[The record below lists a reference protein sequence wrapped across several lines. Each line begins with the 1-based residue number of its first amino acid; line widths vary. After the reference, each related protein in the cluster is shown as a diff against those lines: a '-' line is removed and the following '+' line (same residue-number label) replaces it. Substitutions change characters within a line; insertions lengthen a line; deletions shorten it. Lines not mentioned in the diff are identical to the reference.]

1 MKEQFERGAK
11 TKRLGGTYERIRSRV
26 MDKPRESQWTA
37 WNIKTFEA
45 KPSSTLFFVYA
56 SQSQILR
63 GRAFVDTL
71 DNPSLTGR
79 AFVDILENPGL
90 RGRAF
95 VDALASLG
103 ETLGDR
109 PS

>member
-1 MKEQFERGAK
+1 
-11 TKRLGGTYERIRSRV
+11 
-26 MDKPRESQWTA
+26 MDKPKGSLWTP

-56 SQSQILR
+56 SQSQTLR
-63 GRAFVDTL
+63 GRALVDTL
-71 DNPSLTGR
+71 DSPSLTGR

-95 VDALASLG
+95 VDAWASLG
-103 ETLGDR
+103 NTLEDG
-109 PS
+109 P

>member
-1 MKEQFERGAK
+1 
-11 TKRLGGTYERIRSRV
+11 
-26 MDKPRESQWTA
+26 MDKPKGSLWTL

-45 KPSSTLFFVYA
+45 KPSPTFFFVYA

-79 AFVDILENPGL
+79 AFVHILESPSL

-95 VDALASLG
+95 VDAWASLG
-103 ETLGDR
+103 NTLEDG
-109 PS
+109 P

>member
-1 MKEQFERGAK
+1 MKERFERSAN

-26 MDKPRESQWTA
+26 MDKPKGSLWTA

-56 SQSQILR
+56 SQNQILR
-63 GRAFVDTL
+63 GRAFVNTL

-95 VDALASLG
+95 VDAWASLG
-103 ETLGDR
+103 NTFEDG
-109 PS
+109 P

>member
-1 MKEQFERGAK
+1 MKERFDRSAN

-79 AFVDILENPGL
+79 AFVDILESSGL

-95 VDALASLG
+95 VDTWASLG
-103 ETLGDR
+103 NTLEDG
-109 PS
+109 P